1 MTCEELR
8 DKHELY
14 VFGVAEP
21 ADRADLDAHIASG
34 CKTCTDGVAR
44 TRWLTRYLSL
54 TVPQE
59 EPPEHLRSDLLRAIT
74 LAKPKEMSFWQTVL
88 WRLGFPVSVV
98 AALALLIISIGLL
111 TEIRSLN
118 REAEALRIA
127 ATQQRDRELQLLY
140 RLAWVQGA
148 LLRIPNAGTRAVRFG
163 SKEFSGVAYL
173 HPHGLLLVAADLPK
187 PPEGRTYQLWLF
199 AKNQAAPTPAGVFS
213 PDSLGHALHLWEESI
228 AVTDIRQIA
237 ITDEPPGGVAAP
249 TGKVLLKEAV
259 K

>member
-14 VFGVAEP
+14 VFGVADP
-21 ADRADLDAHIASG
+21 ADRADLDTHLANG
-34 CKTCTDGVAR
+34 CKTCADGVAR
-44 TRWLTRYLSL
+44 TRWMTRYLAL

-59 EPPEHLRSDLLRAIT
+59 EVPEHLRSDLLRAIT
-74 LAKPKEMSFWQTVL
+74 LAKPKETSFWQTVL
-88 WRLGFPVSVV
+88 WRLGLPVSIV
-98 AALALLIISIGLL
+98 AALALLIISIGLF

-118 REAEALRIA
+118 RETEALKVA
-127 ATQQRDRELQLLY
+127 AAQQRDREMQLLY

-148 LLRIPNAGTRAVRFG
+148 ILRIPNAGTRVVRFG
-163 SKEFSGVAYL
+163 TKDYSGVVYL
-173 HPHGLLLVAADLPK
+173 HPHGLLLVTADLPK
-187 PPEGRTYQLWLF
+187 PREGRTYQLWLF
-199 AKNQAAPTPAGVFS
+199 AKNETAPTPAGVFS

-228 AVTDIRQIA
+228 AVSTISRIA

-249 TGKVLLKEAV
+249 TGKVLLTAPV

>member
-14 VFGVAEP
+14 VFGVAEA
-21 ADRADLDAHIASG
+21 ADRADLDSHLANG

-44 TRWLTRYLSL
+44 VRWLVRYLAL

-74 LAKPKEMSFWQTVL
+74 LAQPKEMSFWQTVL
-88 WRLGFPVSVV
+88 WRLGFPVSVI
-98 AALALLIISIGLL
+98 AALALLIISIGLF

-118 REAEALRIA
+118 RETEALKVA
-127 ATQQRDRELQLLY
+127 AAQQRDRELQLLY

-148 LLRIPNAGTRAVRFG
+148 ILRIPNAGTRTVRFG
-163 SKEFSGVAYL
+163 TKEYSGVAYL

-187 PPEGRTYQLWLF
+187 PLTDRTYQLWLYV
-199 AKNQAAPTPAGVFS
+199 KNQTAPTPAGVFN

-228 AVTDIRQIA
+228 AVATIRQIT
-237 ITDEPPGGVAAP
+237 ITEEPPGGVAAP
-249 TGKVLLKEAV
+249 TGKVLLTAAV